1 MQSWTLAYAR
11 NTFWKC
17 RVILFVLRYTRSGR
31 LDCVH
36 SLNFVGVCLQFF
48 LSCFCHFPP
57 MIQGQVGNGVWFFA
71 VSQQRSL
78 MPHLLLHQ
86 LNYTEVLRS
95 HSVVRA
101 DTHLK
106 TSLGG
111 CSDLRDELS
120 REFVLYFITSPAGC
134 YMLLTLER
142 EAFFTEQPGV
152 CVYECAFAREE
163 DPIWFVRVH

>member
-1 MQSWTLAYAR
+1 M
-11 NTFWKC
+11 
-17 RVILFVLRYTRSGR
+17 
-31 LDCVH
+31 
-36 SLNFVGVCLQFF
+36 
-48 LSCFCHFPP
+48 
-57 MIQGQVGNGVWFFA
+57 
-71 VSQQRSL
+71 
-78 MPHLLLHQ
+78 
-86 LNYTEVLRS
+86 
-95 HSVVRA
+95 RA

-106 TSLGG
+106 TSLRG

-134 YMLLTLER
+134 YMLQTLER